1 MKENKMVKL
10 FKLITSE
17 EVIGYCTRK
26 GSTIYI
32 DKPCAIMLISSKSTP
47 DQHSMALIPYAAYAK
62 DHKIEIEKRQVV
74 WEAELEDDVLNQ
86 YNMLFGSGI
95 QIVSGEIPRNIPSTS
110 QLNIVNS

>member
-1 MKENKMVKL
+1 MVKL
-10 FKLITSE
+10 LKLITSE
-17 EVIGYCTRK
+17 EVIGMCTKK

-32 DKPCAIMLISSKSTP
+32 EKPCAIMLIASKSTP

-74 WEAELEDDVLNQ
+74 WEADLEDDVLNQ

-95 QIVSGEIPRNIPSTS
+95 QIVSGEIPRNIPNVSEI
-110 QLNIVNS
+110 NVVGN

>member
-17 EVIGYCTRK
+17 EIVGYCTRK

-32 DKPCAIMLISSKSTP
+32 EKPCAIMLISSKSTP

-62 DHKIEIEKRQVV
+62 GHKIEIEKRQVV

-95 QIVSGEIPRNIPSTS
+95 QIVSGDIPNNLQMNS
-110 QLNIVNS
+110 QISLG

>member
-1 MKENKMVKL
+1 MVKL

-17 EVIGYCTRK
+17 EIVGYCTRR

-32 DKPCAIMLISSKSTP
+32 DKPCAIMLVSSKSTP

-86 YNMLFGSGI
+86 YNMIFGSGI
-95 QIVSGEIPRNIPSTS
+95 QIVSGDIPRNIPTNS
-110 QLNIVNS
+110 QISVVGN

>member
-1 MKENKMVKL
+1 MVKL

-17 EVIGYCTRK
+17 EIVGYCTRK

-32 DKPCAIMLISSKSTP
+32 EKPCAIMLISSKSTP

-62 DHKIEIEKRQVV
+62 GHKIEIEKRQVV

-95 QIVSGEIPRNIPSTS
+95 QIVSGDIPNNLQMNS
-110 QLNIVNS
+110 QISLG